1 MSFLL
6 YRLNNST
13 LDAYNNN
20 FTLFNCNIHL
30 YA

>member
-1 MSFLL
+1 MPFLL
-6 YRLNNST
+6 YRLNNSI

-20 FTLFNCNIHL
+20 SALFNCNIHL